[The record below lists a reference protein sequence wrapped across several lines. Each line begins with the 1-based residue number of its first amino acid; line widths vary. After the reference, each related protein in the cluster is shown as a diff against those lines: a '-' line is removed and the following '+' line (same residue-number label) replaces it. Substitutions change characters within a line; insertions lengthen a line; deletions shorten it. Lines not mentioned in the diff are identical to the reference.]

1 MAVANGLKIVAWLL
15 TLEAGARLRM
25 LMELIVADQMR
36 IGFP

>member
-25 LMELIVADQMR
+25 LMELIVTDQMR